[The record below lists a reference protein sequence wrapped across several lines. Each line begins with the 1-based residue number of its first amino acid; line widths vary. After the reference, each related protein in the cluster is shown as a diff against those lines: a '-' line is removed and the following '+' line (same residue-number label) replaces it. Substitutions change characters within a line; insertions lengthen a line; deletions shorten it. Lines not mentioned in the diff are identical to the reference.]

1 MITVWG
7 AVQAMK
13 GVNFNETAL
22 KAPCHRKFAG
32 VVIHE
37 QKIPMDAK
45 NAWICAKF
53 FKTTPANKVK

>member
-1 MITVWG
+1 
-7 AVQAMK
+7 MK

-53 FKTTPANKVK
+53 FRTTPANKVK